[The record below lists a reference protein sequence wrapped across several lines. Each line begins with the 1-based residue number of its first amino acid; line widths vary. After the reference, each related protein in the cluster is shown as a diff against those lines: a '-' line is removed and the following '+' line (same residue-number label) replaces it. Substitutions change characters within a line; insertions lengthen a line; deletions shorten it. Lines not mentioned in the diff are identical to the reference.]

1 MKPKKILTW
10 VAIVFVA
17 YYLATQPEGAAHVV
31 HSAFNGLHNA
41 GNSLATFV
49 NSL

>member
-10 VAIVFVA
+10 VAIAFVA
-17 YYLATQPEGAAHVV
+17 YYLLSSPAGAAHVV
-31 HSAFNGLHNA
+31 HSAVNGLHNA